1 MSNRTSGYHQKGTQG
16 LSEIRVQDMGHCQCW
31 ASFLSQRETVMFR
44 ECKRIVGVADLEESP
59 RGLCKGPSIAK
70 QAEVVGGKGLS
81 GQRRAS
87 FQEDDEL
94 HFPQGQWHQ
103 RSGWMS
109 HPTFPFSQPRKHISH
124 QTKEHGAQHPLLPC
138 APPPTLTLLD

>member
-1 MSNRTSGYHQKGTQG
+1 MSNRASGYHQKGTQG

-70 QAEVVGGKGLS
+70 QAEVVGGKGFP
-81 GQRRAS
+81 GQRSAS
-87 FQEDDEL
+87 FQDDDEL
-94 HFPQGQWHQ
+94 HLPWELPDNGIRDLVVCHIQLSPSPCP
-103 RSGWMS
+103 RNI
-109 HPTFPFSQPRKHISH
+109 SQ
-124 QTKEHGAQHPLLPC
+124 QTEGAE
-138 APPPTLTLLD
+138 